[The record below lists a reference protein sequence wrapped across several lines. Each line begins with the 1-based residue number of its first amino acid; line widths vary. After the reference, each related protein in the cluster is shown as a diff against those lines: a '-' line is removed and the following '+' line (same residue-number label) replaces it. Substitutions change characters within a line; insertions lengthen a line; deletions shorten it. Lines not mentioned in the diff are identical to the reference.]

1 MYRQMQENP
10 FYNTFNQFIILAYL
24 VLGILG
30 IIIGIVS
37 SRPSSIILG
46 ILFILM
52 GILWTALLV
61 MRYRKGRR

>member
-1 MYRQMQENP
+1 MRQENP
-10 FYNTFNQFIILAYL
+10 FYNTFNQFIILGYL
-24 VLGILG
+24 VLGILE
-30 IIIGIVS
+30 IIIGVVS

-52 GILWTALLV
+52 SILWTASLV